1 MSINTITL
9 GLLTSFLS
17 ILFGTFFAVL
27 TTYYDF
33 PLKKIISIAL
43 VLPIA
48 FPLYVYAF
56 IFVGGLEYSGGI
68 ATWIRSFDIEIG
80 SPRNILSGAIIF
92 SLCVYPYIYLFTKSR
107 LSNISFS
114 IFLASKSLGNSNVK
128 TIFKVILPL
137 VKPAII
143 AGAILAFF
151 EVIACLLYTSPSPR
165 DVEESRMPSSA

>member
-1 MSINTITL
+1 MEHLKPWFQIALPVVIAINIFFLSFIALIAFAESSLTLEHQRIISVSINTITL
-9 GLLTSFLS
+9 GLFTSFLS

-68 ATWIRSFDIEIG
+68 FRL
-80 SPRNILSGAIIF
+80 IL
-92 SLCVYPYIYLFTKSR
+92 
-107 LSNISFS
+107 
-114 IFLASKSLGNSNVK
+114 
-128 TIFKVILPL
+128 
-137 VKPAII
+137 
-143 AGAILAFF
+143 
-151 EVIACLLYTSPSPR
+151 
-165 DVEESRMPSSA
+165 